1 MRRAVFALLTLACV
15 SLVADRANAQGG
27 YSGGGVSRPTVSPYL
42 NLVGSNRFGIANYQ
56 TLVRPLIEQ
65 REAALQNQANIQ
77 QLQEQFQSGQAA
89 AMRRGSTGGVGQTGH
104 PSRYFTYLHYY
115 PQLNAANARFAR

>member
-15 SLVADRANAQGG
+15 SLVADQANAQGG
-27 YSGGGVSRPTVSPYL
+27 YTPGASRPTVSPYL
-42 NLVGSNRFGIANYQ
+42 NLIGTNRFGVSNYQ

-65 REAALQNQANIQ
+65 REASLQNQANIQ
-77 QLQEQFQSGQAA
+77 QLQQQFQSNQAA

-115 PQLNAANARFAR
+115 PILNAANSRFAR